1 MERMRVA
8 VVKEA
13 ARATAVNFAAWE
25 FNPAAAPVAETRSRK
40 EDMADMIFRCLVI
53 NMKILRRPCNGS
65 SSQSFVVLSYV
76 YADIR

>member
-25 FNPAAAPVAETRSRK
+25 FTPAAAPVAETRSRK
-40 EDMADMIFRCLVI
+40 EDMADMVCVGRTCV
-53 NMKILRRPCNGS
+53 
-65 SSQSFVVLSYV
+65 
-76 YADIR
+76 ADKYENNRVAV